1 MPQIRMKVG
10 GMEYAINSDD
20 DEAYVK
26 GIGAKLDARL
36 DALAKKNPFLSTTMV
51 AVLAALEAYDES
63 SKAQS
68 EIEALRLEI
77 KQLLEEN
84 AMSKMTAAMANRRLE
99 EVLTERNDTVC
110 EKHIPPV
117 TEEEE
122 KEYYLGCDDEDED
135 DQEAALFL
143 SDEEDEQDDDMIFA
157 ESESGQYEIF

>member
-122 KEYYLGCDDEDED
+122 KEYYLGDDEDD
-135 DQEAALFL
+135 DDEAALFL
-143 SDEEDEQDDDMIFA
+143 SDEDSDDNDDMIFA